1 MKLRIGSRPSKLA
14 LLQVKEI
21 MSNFSDLDY
30 EIYEINTKGDIDKS
44 TPLTDNVG
52 DDFFTYD
59 IEQELIKK
67 NIDLAIHSAK
77 DLEQI
82 PPKELLIAA
91 TTRSISP
98 FECLVSKNNAKL
110 KDLPKGAVIG
120 TSSIKRKAAIMQFRK
135 DIIVKDIR
143 GNVDNRIK
151 QLDDGLFDG
160 IIVAHAALIRLG
172 YESRISEII
181 STEIMRPHI
190 LQGRL
195 AVQIHK
201 DRKDLLSI
209 FRGIDE
215 K

>member
-14 LLQVKEI
+14 LVQVKEI
-21 MSNFSDLDY
+21 MSQFPDLDY
-30 EIYEINTKGDIDKS
+30 EIYEINTKGDMDKS
-44 TPLTDNVG
+44 TPLDNVE

-77 DLEQI
+77 DLEHT
-82 PPKELLIAA
+82 PPEELLIAA
-91 TTRSISP
+91 TTKSISP
-98 FECLVSKNNAKL
+98 SECLVSKNNVKL
-110 KDLPKGAVIG
+110 KDLPEKAVIG
-120 TSSIKRKAAIMQFRK
+120 TSSIKRNTAIMKFRQ
-135 DIIVKDIR
+135 DLVVKDIR

-151 QLDDGLFDG
+151 QLDDGMFDG

-181 STEIMRPHI
+181 SAEVMKPHI

-201 DRKDLLSI
+201 DRNDLLNI
-209 FRGIDE
+209 FGVINE